1 MKKNKSLIIVL
12 IILIAA
18 AAWFVITKK
27 DSTLN
32 NELTDFAIADTN
44 SITKIFLADK
54 RGGEITLT
62 KQQNGK
68 WLVNGKAA
76 ARPDGISLLLY
87 TINTVEVRSPVGRSN
102 YNRIIKNL
110 SANGVK
116 VEVYQN
122 DQLSKT
128 YYVGGPT
135 QDQLGT
141 EMYLENSSVP
151 FITHI
156 PGFNGFLTPRYFT
169 NYYEWIDRTVFNYN
183 PESIAQLSILN
194 KEDKN
199 GTFSI
204 KYNDASKT
212 YELFDANN
220 TLLTDANPKK
230 VEGYLSFYNNLSY
243 ESSVYEI
250 RPELYDSIKTVG
262 SFIDIDIVTKDNKK
276 QHAAFYRKPR
286 SNRALGQ
293 VTTEGQTAPY
303 DLDRIY
309 TLLDKDTMFLITQY
323 ELYNR
328 LFKNTVEFKGD
339 VPSSPANN

>member
-1 MKKNKSLIIVL
+1 MKKNKNLIVILIVL
-12 IILIAA
+12 LAA
-18 AAWFVITKK
+18 TGWFVITKK

-32 NELTDFAIADTN
+32 NELTDFAIVDTN
-44 SITKIFLADK
+44 TVTKIFLADK

-62 KQQNGK
+62 KQPNGK
-68 WLVNGKAA
+68 WLVNGKEE

-116 VEVYQN
+116 VEIYQN
-122 DQLSKT
+122 DKLSKT

-169 NYYEWIDRTVFNYN
+169 NYYEWIDRTVFSY
-183 PESIAQLSILN
+183 PAESIAQLSILN
-194 KEDKN
+194 KNEKD
-199 GTFSI
+199 GSFTI
-204 KYNDASKT
+204 KYNDGLKK

-220 TLLTDANPKK
+220 SLVTDANSKK
-230 VEGYLSFYNNLSY
+230 VEGYLSFYQNMSY

-262 SFIDIDIVTKDNKK
+262 SFIDIDITTKANKK

-303 DLDRIY
+303 DMDRIY
-309 TLLDKDTMFLITQY
+309 TILDTDTMFLITQY

-328 LFKNTVEFKGD
+328 LFKKVDEFKGD
-339 VPSSPANN
+339 VPQMPAQR